1 MAATVVSKNLNGG
14 GSTPG
19 NRVVYHIFDAN
30 ASLTA
35 QDFTFAR
42 GSGAV
47 GDSEAVS
54 VRLIESVI
62 NMGQSAVTIDGMD
75 FETGR
80 WEMSMHGGIRLAA
93 ASTCVVTFGTPSQG
107 NVLIE
112 FRS

>member
-1 MAATVVSKNLNGG
+1 MATNVVSKNLKGG

-19 NRVVYHIFDAN
+19 NRVVYHVYDAN

-47 GDSEAVS
+47 GDSEYVP
-54 VRLIESVI
+54 VRIIESVI
-62 NMGQSAVTIDGMD
+62 NMGQSAVTIDGKD

-80 WEMSMHGGIRLAA
+80 WELSMHGGIRLDTAGVCA
-93 ASTCVVTFGTPSQG
+93 ITFGTANQG

>member
-1 MAATVVSKNLNGG
+1 MATNVVSKNLKGG
-14 GSTPG
+14 GSTPR
-19 NRVVYHIFDAN
+19 NRVVYHVYDAN

-42 GSGAV
+42 GSGAI
-47 GDSEAVS
+47 GDSEYVP
-54 VRLIESVI
+54 VRIIESVI
-62 NMGQSAVTIDGMD
+62 NMGQSPVTIDGKD

-80 WEMSMHGGIRLAA
+80 WELSMHGGIRLD
-93 ASTCVVTFGTPSQG
+93 TVGVCTVTFATQNQG